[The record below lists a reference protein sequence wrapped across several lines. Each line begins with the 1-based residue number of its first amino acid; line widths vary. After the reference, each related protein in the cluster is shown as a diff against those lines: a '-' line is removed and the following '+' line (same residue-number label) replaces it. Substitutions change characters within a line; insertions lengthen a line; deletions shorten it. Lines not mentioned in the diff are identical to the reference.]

1 MLKHMSPHED
11 GLRALDSRTLLRQYA
26 ETLTILVERGVVRS
40 RNAPAGDL
48 AETLAA
54 QAYGGRP
61 APPSH
66 KSWDVELPDGTT
78 LQVKCRVVDPG
89 AKRTQVYSP
98 FRSWDFDRCVF
109 VLLDI
114 NSYDVISGVEV
125 PATSLR
131 SVARRSEW
139 VAGDRI
145 SLSTD
150 LSSPEGAR
158 DVTEL
163 LSAAM
168 VALE

>member
-1 MLKHMSPHED
+1 M
-11 GLRALDSRTLLRQYA
+11 
-26 ETLTILVERGVVRS
+26 
-40 RNAPAGDL
+40 
-48 AETLAA
+48 
-54 QAYGGRP
+54 
-61 APPSH
+61 
-66 KSWDVELPDGTT
+66 
-78 LQVKCRVVDPG
+78 
-89 AKRTQVYSP
+89 YSP

-114 NSYDVISGVEV
+114 TSYDVLSGVEV

-150 LSSPEGAR
+150 LSSLEGAR
-158 DVTEL
+158 DVTES

-168 VALE
+168 GALE